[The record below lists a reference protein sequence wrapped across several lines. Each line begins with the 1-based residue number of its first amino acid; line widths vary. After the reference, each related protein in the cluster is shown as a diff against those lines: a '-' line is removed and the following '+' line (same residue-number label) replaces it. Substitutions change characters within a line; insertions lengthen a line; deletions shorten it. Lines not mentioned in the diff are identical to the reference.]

1 KSPPVRTSSAR
12 CYTWRTPE
20 APGPAAPRSPPL
32 HHPHLPTIRDGPDAC
47 VRAVGPRRGML
58 RPVLAPWRPPEPGFL
73 GGLSHARWFLT
84 PTRRMQMSVLSL
96 MGKLLGFS
104 RRRGGAPARTP
115 IRCRPALESLEDR
128 LVPANISTNLVLGNL
143 TLTDNGA
150 SNFTISQPAAN
161 LITITPGDGTT
172 INGEALAVTIQG
184 VTGNLSVNLGTG
196 NDTVT
201 FDLSDTSIDVGNL
214 SITGSTGNKTVQT
227 KTDGSDNF
235 LNVHGNYRQI
245 FGNGNEFTKLN
256 QFDVSGNMTIDHA
269 NGNSF
274 VFLRVD
280 PANLGTQFNHVA
292 GDLTVDNVTSSGQAA
307 TGFDVNALEETNV
320 GGSVYVN
327 MGNATGVGG
336 WTTFGSLSDQFV

>member
-1 KSPPVRTSSAR
+1 
-12 CYTWRTPE
+12 
-20 APGPAAPRSPPL
+20 
-32 HHPHLPTIRDGPDAC
+32 
-47 VRAVGPRRGML
+47 
-58 RPVLAPWRPPEPGFL
+58 
-73 GGLSHARWFLT
+73 
-84 PTRRMQMSVLSL
+84 
-96 MGKLLGFS
+96 
-104 RRRGGAPARTP
+104 
-115 IRCRPALESLEDR
+115 
-128 LVPANISTNLVLGNL
+128 
-143 TLTDNGA
+143 
-150 SNFTISQPAAN
+150 SQPAAN

-172 INGEALAVTIQG
+172 INGEALAVTIEG

-320 GGSVYVN
+320 GGSVHVN

-336 WTTFGSLSDQFV
+336 WTSFGSLSDQSSVSVGGDVVLTALTGFLSFGDFANDGLEVGHAQVAGDVRMDLGSGVGNTALFGGGSNVSSSASSATITGRGAHDGAAVGNSEILGDLTVSLMGNGANTIAVDSLFVGGDTFLRTTGGSSSIAIDDQAPGSLFAGRTDIDMTGRNNFLSIN